1 MPEVTPLPT
10 NPSPRATDPS
20 LVRAAGPAA
29 SRGSGPHG
37 GTGEPHPLDNPV
49 LASLHG
55 PHAHFAERRGRILR
69 YSPDVTP
76 WVALP
81 DEPDARD
88 WADVAALA
96 GPGASVTLTAF
107 REPPP
112 AGWEIVFHAEGVQLV
127 GDTLD
132 AAPDPEALLL
142 GPADVPEML
151 DLVERTRPGP
161 FLPRTV
167 ELGTYLGI
175 RRSGVLVAMAGERL
189 HPPGW
194 TEISGVCTD
203 GSVRGQG
210 LATRLIRA
218 VAHGIR
224 ERGETPFLHAAA
236 ANTSAVRLYESLG
249 FTLRRKTSFLS
260 ALVPADAPV
269 GTDLHTDAR
278 TRDRGTGSLE
288 QVGR

>member
-1 MPEVTPLPT
+1 MPE
-10 NPSPRATDPS
+10 
-20 LVRAAGPAA
+20 PA
-29 SRGSGPHG
+29 
-37 GTGEPHPLDNPV
+37 PHPLDNPAR
-49 LASLHG
+49 ASLTG

-76 WVALP
+76 WLALP
-81 DEPDARD
+81 DAPEAQD

-96 GPGASVTLTAF
+96 GPGSPVTLTAF

-112 AGWEIVFHAEGVQLV
+112 ADWEIVFQAEGVQLV
-127 GDTLD
+127 DDTVD

-189 HPPGW
+189 HPPGL

-203 GSVRGQG
+203 ESVRGQG
-210 LATRLIRA
+210 LASRLVRA
-218 VAHGIR
+218 VAHGIK
-224 ERGETPFLHAAA
+224 ERGETPFLHAAGS
-236 ANTSAVRLYESLG
+236 NTSAIRLYESLG
-249 FTLRRKTSFLS
+249 FTLRRRTAFLS
-260 ALVPADAPV
+260 ALVPADPVPAP
-269 GTDLHTDAR
+269 DAR
-278 TRDRGTGSLE
+278 TRDRGAGSLE
-288 QVGR
+288 HVGR